1 MSILLSALPGRLART
16 LAAGAALA
24 AAAATIASPAAAQGR
39 PTAAALGW
47 YGTYTAEEMIPRG
60 ELTGSITTRL
70 TVNNGGC
77 RLRAQ
82 GVMTNDNIKCTAQIR
97 GQSLVIS
104 FYSYGD
110 GSMRNQYG
118 TLMYKRGTPLL
129 TLTKTPRGLVT
140 NWQAYTMS
148 DGKRKSG
155 RYFRKSGR

>member
-1 MSILLSALPGRLART
+1 MSMIISKLSVGRM
-16 LAAGAALA
+16 A
-24 AAAATIASPAAAQGR
+24 AASLALTVAAVTVSTPAPATAQGR
-39 PTAAALGW
+39 PSAAALGW
-47 YGTYTAEEMIPRG
+47 YGTYTAQERIPRG

-82 GVMTNDNIKCTAQIR
+82 GVMTDDNIKCTARIR

-148 DGKRKSG
+148 DGERKSG

>member
-1 MSILLSALPGRLART
+1 MLTLKPALPRPFARALT
-16 LAAGAALA
+16 AGFALA
-24 AAAATIASPAAAQGR
+24 AATATLASPAAAQGR
-39 PTAAALGW
+39 PSAAARGW
-47 YGTYTAEEMIPRG
+47 YGTYVAQEKVPRG

-82 GVMTNDNIKCTAQIR
+82 GVMTDENIKCTARIR

-118 TLMYKRGTPLL
+118 TLLYRRGTPLL

>member
-1 MSILLSALPGRLART
+1 MSILSPTLPRIKPRALT
-16 LAAGAALA
+16 LGVALMAAGAIFAG
-24 AAAATIASPAAAQGR
+24 PAAAQSR
-39 PTAAALGW
+39 PSAAAQSW
-47 YGTYTAEEMIPRG
+47 YGTYVAEEMVPRG

-82 GVMTNDNIKCTAQIR
+82 GVMTDENIKCTARIR

-118 TLMYKRGTPLL
+118 TLLYQRGTPLL

-148 DGKRKSG
+148 DGNRKSG

>member
-1 MSILLSALPGRLART
+1 MLTLMPALPRPFARALT
-16 LAAGAALA
+16 AGFALA
-24 AAAATIASPAAAQGR
+24 AATATLAGPAAAQGR
-39 PTAAALGW
+39 PSAAALGW
-47 YGTYTAEEMIPRG
+47 YGTYVAQEMVPRG

-82 GVMTNDNIKCTAQIR
+82 GVMTDTNIKCTARIR

-118 TLMYKRGTPLL
+118 TLLYQRGTPLL
-129 TLTKTPRGLVT
+129 TLTKTPRGLIT

-148 DGKRKSG
+148 DGERKSG

>member
-1 MSILLSALPGRLART
+1 MLTLKPALPRPFARALT
-16 LAAGAALA
+16 AGFALA
-24 AAAATIASPAAAQGR
+24 AATATLASPAAAQGR
-39 PTAAALGW
+39 PSAAALGW
-47 YGTYTAEEMIPRG
+47 YGTYVAQEMVPRG

-82 GVMTNDNIKCTAQIR
+82 GVMTDENIKCTARIR

-118 TLMYKRGTPLL
+118 TLLYRRGTPLL